1 MFDFVTPQLLAVVG
15 ACIMEI
21 AAMLG
26 SSSGCLKTGI
36 AGAATL
42 SEDLG
47 QFKNTLILAAA
58 PLTQTFYAMIVLVTT
73 FSVIVPKLATSSV
86 AIGWYVFA
94 ICMITGAAELHSA
107 YFQGLVCTAGISL
120 LPKSKGTVF
129 TGVLLMAAY
138 LELEGVIGMVFAIMS
153 FSLLKLM

>member
-1 MFDFVTPQLLAVVG
+1 LDVINAQLLAVVG

-58 PLTQTFYAMIVLVTT
+58 PLTQTFYALIVLVTT
-73 FSVIVPKLATSSV
+73 FSVIFPKLATAPVST
-86 AIGWYVFA
+86 GWWVFA

-107 YFQGLVCTAGISL
+107 YFQGLVCVAGISL

-138 LELEGVIGMVFAIMS
+138 LELEGVVGMVFAIMS
-153 FSLLKLM
+153 FTLLRLM

>member
-1 MFDFVTPQLLAVVG
+1 LDVITPQLLAVVG

-21 AAMLG
+21 LAMLG

-58 PLTQTFYAMIVLVTT
+58 PLTQTFYALIVLVTN
-73 FSVIVPKLATSSV
+73 FSIIVPRLANAPVSL
-86 AIGWYVFA
+86 GWYVFA
-94 ICMITGAAELHSA
+94 ICMITGFAECHSA
-107 YFQGLVCTAGISL
+107 YWQGCVCVAGISL
-120 LPKSKGTVF
+120 LPKSKGSVF

-138 LELEGVIGMVFAIMS
+138 LELEGVTGMVFAIMS
-153 FSLLKLM
+153 FTLLKLM